1 MGMPNTWFLSGALF
15 LLPTMSVA
23 QTPASAPGT
32 ATGTGTALAPV
43 PASAPGTALAPAT
56 APASELALA
65 AEPGADQRL
74 SGLTARVHLKVVH
87 PEQVRRNL
95 VEAGLKLGGHPTRIT
110 NTGVIL
116 KLPPPAL
123 GNFLRTMGD
132 HGLVLEKTLARQ
144 DLTETIADLEGRL
157 RSKQAI
163 FTQLRAFFDRSNLQ
177 ATLDIERTMTA
188 LVNETEAIKGQL
200 RVERDRS
207 RWALVQV
214 DFQFQARDRLVY
226 VDSPFE
232 WLNTLDLARFLADF
246 DAED

>member
-1 MGMPNTWFLSGALF
+1 MRTPNTWFLSGVLF
-15 LLPTMSVA
+15 LLPTMTVA
-23 QTPASAPGT
+23 QTPASAP
-32 ATGTGTALAPV
+32 GTGTALAPV

-65 AEPGADQRL
+65 AESGADQRL

-177 ATLDIERTMTA
+177 ATLDIERTMTS